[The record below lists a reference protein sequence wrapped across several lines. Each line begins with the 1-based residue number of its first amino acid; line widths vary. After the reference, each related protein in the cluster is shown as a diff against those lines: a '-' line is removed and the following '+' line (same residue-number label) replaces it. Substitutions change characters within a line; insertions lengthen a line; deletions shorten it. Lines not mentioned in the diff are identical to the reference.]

1 MRLTND
7 ELKLHK
13 QQSTNSIQSGT
24 QSPSID
30 IELIKKL
37 IQEEHD
43 TINRAV
49 QEEIQRQIQDDKIS
63 LITIFGIFA
72 SITSF
77 LTIEFQFLKTVN
89 SLEKILGFSL
99 ILFALLLSF
108 NVALDYIV
116 KSGVSKKTLT
126 PSIAFYA
133 LMGSLFIVGVLFA
146 SLGNEEYCKD
156 NFIYQRYADNFENR
170 LTVFHQ
176 NYKKQLRELETAI
189 KKLTNTATEQ

>member
-1 MRLTND
+1 MHITNN
-7 ELKLHK
+7 KLDVQK
-13 QQSTNSIQSGT
+13 QHAQDSIQSDM
-24 QSPSID
+24 QAPSID
-30 IELIKKL
+30 IGVIKKL

-99 ILFALLLSF
+99 ILFVLLLSF
-108 NVALDYIV
+108 NIALDYIV

-126 PSIAFYA
+126 PSPLFYIII
-133 LMGSLFIVGVLFA
+133 GILFIVGVIFA
-146 SLGNEEYCKD
+146 SRGNEELCKE
-156 NFIYQRYADNFENR
+156 NFIYQRYAQEFESR
-170 LTVFHQ
+170 LDYFHKDYAQ
-176 NYKKQLRELETAI
+176 KLNTLENSL
-189 KKLTNTATEQ
+189 KKLTPATV